1 MTNAVFLNPFLVFYL
16 YSSHGKIFRIF
27 SYILKNPAILKIFL
41 KNSLRKYKTK
51 NLNIFFLL
59 SLLPSC
65 LLFFFFYFIILLN
78 VRVHFCYHCGG
89 ERRKKSLPQYGKI
102 LATVANSLIPSV
114 CFKREYILRFIK
126 KGSRKKIFLP
136 FVASLVK

>member
-1 MTNAVFLNPFLVFYL
+1 M
-16 YSSHGKIFRIF
+16 
-27 SYILKNPAILKIFL
+27 
-41 KNSLRKYKTK
+41 RKYKTK

-126 KGSRKKIFLP
+126 KDREKNLFAFCSIARKIKVKNFSRVGHVIFIHMKL
-136 FVASLVK
+136 FLKCLLSEIYFFLSYTKR